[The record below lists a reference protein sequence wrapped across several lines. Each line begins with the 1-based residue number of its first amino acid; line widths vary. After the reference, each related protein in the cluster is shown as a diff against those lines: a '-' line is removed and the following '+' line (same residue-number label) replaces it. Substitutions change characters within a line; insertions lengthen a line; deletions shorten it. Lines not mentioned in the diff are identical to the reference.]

1 MQRTA
6 RRYGAGA
13 AMLKNRMACLFT
25 AFVMALMLIPAG
37 AFAEE
42 TPIPAEMQFHAIVDT
57 AFVQQYVK
65 VPKPADV
72 MIIDSRPANKF
83 GEGYIPTAVSIPD
96 SQFDKMVSQLPA
108 NKNALLVFYC
118 GGLHCPL
125 SHKSAKKAEALG
137 YKNVKVYAEGIPGW
151 KKAGNAAGISID
163 VIAAM
168 MNNGDTYLLVDAR
181 PTKKFLEGS
190 IPSAISLPD
199 SKFMEK
205 LAVLP
210 AGKDVP
216 LIFFCGGYACPLSHK
231 SADKAALLGYTKIM
245 IAEAGYP
252 AWKEQFGAAAAV
264 AVKAGTQ
271 EGSVDIAWFEKM
283 MKENPSGIML
293 VDVRDAAEYAQGHMK
308 NAVNIPVDA
317 LEKNIASLPADKPV
331 VFVCATGSRSGEA
344 YYMVRDMR
352 PEMKDV
358 FYIEAETTYNPDG
371 TYEIKVHK

>member
-1 MQRTA
+1 MKMTA
-6 RRYGAGA
+6 RRYGAEVA
-13 AMLKNRMACLFT
+13 IAKNRMAYVLSLL
-25 AFVMALMLIPAG
+25 AMMLMLIPAG
-37 AFAEE
+37 VFAAE
-42 TPIPAEMQFHAIVDT
+42 TPIPAEMQFHTIVDT

-65 VPKPADV
+65 IPKPADV

-96 SQFDKMVSQLPA
+96 SQFEKMASQLPE
-108 NKNALLVFYC
+108 NKNALLIFYC

-137 YKNVKVYAEGIPGW
+137 YKNVKVFAEGMPGW
-151 KKAGNAAGISID
+151 KKAGNAPAIS
-163 VIAAM
+163 VEMIATM
-168 MNNGDTYLLVDAR
+168 MNSGDNYMLVDSR

-199 SKFMEK
+199 SKFMDK
-205 LAVLP
+205 LVMLP

-231 SADKAALLGYTKIM
+231 SAAKAKLLGYSKIM

-252 AWKEQFGAAAAV
+252 GWKEQFGAAAAV
-264 AVKAGTQ
+264 AVKAGAQ
-271 EGSVDIAWFEKM
+271 EGSVDIPWFEKT
-283 MKENPSGIML
+283 MKENPAAILL
-293 VDVRDAAEYAQGHMK
+293 VDVRDAAEFAQGHMK

-317 LEKNIASLPADKPV
+317 LEKNIASLSADKPI
-331 VFVCATGSRSGEA
+331 VFVCASGARSGEA

-352 PEMKDV
+352 PEIKDV
-358 FYIEAETTYNPDG
+358 FYLEAETTYNADG
-371 TYEIKVHK
+371 TFEIKTHK

>member
-1 MQRTA
+1 
-6 RRYGAGA
+6 
-13 AMLKNRMACLFT
+13 
-25 AFVMALMLIPAG
+25 
-37 AFAEE
+37 
-42 TPIPAEMQFHAIVDT
+42 
-57 AFVQQYVK
+57 
-65 VPKPADV
+65 
-72 MIIDSRPANKF
+72 
-83 GEGYIPTAVSIPD
+83 
-96 SQFDKMVSQLPA
+96 
-108 NKNALLVFYC
+108 
-118 GGLHCPL
+118 
-125 SHKSAKKAEALG
+125 
-137 YKNVKVYAEGIPGW
+137 
-151 KKAGNAAGISID
+151 
-163 VIAAM
+163 
-168 MNNGDTYLLVDAR
+168 
-181 PTKKFLEGS
+181 
-190 IPSAISLPD
+190 
-199 SKFMEK
+199 
-205 LAVLP
+205 
-210 AGKDVP
+210 
-216 LIFFCGGYACPLSHK
+216 
-231 SADKAALLGYTKIM
+231 M

-358 FYIEAETTYNPDG
+358 FYIEAETTYHPDG